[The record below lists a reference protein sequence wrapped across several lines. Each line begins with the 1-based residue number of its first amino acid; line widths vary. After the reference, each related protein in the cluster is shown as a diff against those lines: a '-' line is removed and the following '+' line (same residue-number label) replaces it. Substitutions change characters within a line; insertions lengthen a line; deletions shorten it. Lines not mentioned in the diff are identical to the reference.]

1 VAGGGSVLGP
11 LVEPPSTLE
20 LCWPTGDKAGPWF
33 CVVEFVGRCGDG
45 ARLPVALKLCS
56 SASGQ
61 GSGGPRGADSDPG
74 GNGTECV
81 EKYCNRPKLSPKS
94 QEYSPVGAKDCSGSC
109 AQEVVGIYDAAKLLK
124 PCPSVGANKE
134 EPVEEAGRSPTFQS
148 KSSRGGKFNQESSKC
163 AEECGW
169 AVGSFLKPELCSPGG
184 SELRSESWAAKAV
197 DKCGG
202 MATFNAVKS
211 GRQVV
216 NFLL

>member
-1 VAGGGSVLGP
+1 
-11 LVEPPSTLE
+11 
-20 LCWPTGDKAGPWF
+20 
-33 CVVEFVGRCGDG
+33 
-45 ARLPVALKLCS
+45 
-56 SASGQ
+56 
-61 GSGGPRGADSDPG
+61 
-74 GNGTECV
+74 
-81 EKYCNRPKLSPKS
+81 
-94 QEYSPVGAKDCSGSC
+94 VGAKDCSGSC

-134 EPVEEAGRSPTFQS
+134 EPVEEAGRSPTFQE

-202 MATFNAVKS
+202 MATVNAVKS

-216 NFLL
+216 NFLLYGVSNETNMAGGGTADPRLWYLMSKKFKQSKERMGGGGGVRRRTVLGKGKVSAGGGVRGPPVVAKRG